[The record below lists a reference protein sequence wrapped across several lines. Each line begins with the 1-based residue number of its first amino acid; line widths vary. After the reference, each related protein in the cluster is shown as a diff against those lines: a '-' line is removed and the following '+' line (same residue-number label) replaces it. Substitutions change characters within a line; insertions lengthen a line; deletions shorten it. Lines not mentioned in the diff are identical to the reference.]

1 MHTKR
6 HEANDT
12 IFFNFYYSTL
22 IGKRRK
28 RTTHKPT
35 KGKHEFEKKQYN
47 CFNERK
53 YLTTER
59 KYLTTERKYLT
70 TDHDRYSRLS
80 IR

>member
-1 MHTKR
+1 
-6 HEANDT
+6 
-12 IFFNFYYSTL
+12 L

-70 TDHDRYSRLS
+70 TERKYLTTDHDRYSRLS